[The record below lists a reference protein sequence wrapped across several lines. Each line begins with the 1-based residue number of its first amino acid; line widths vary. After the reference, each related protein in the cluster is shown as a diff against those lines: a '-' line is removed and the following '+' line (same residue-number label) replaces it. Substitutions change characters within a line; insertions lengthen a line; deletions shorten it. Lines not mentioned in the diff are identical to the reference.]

1 MSENSPPRLSRRGF
15 FVGAASV
22 GAVAA
27 GAVAVPFIRAEEPA
41 AVAELKPAATR
52 GGGGYVLSEHVK
64 RYYKTTLV

>member
-1 MSENSPPRLSRRGF
+1 MSENTPPRLSRRGF

-27 GAVAVPFIRAEEPA
+27 GAVAVPFIRPEEPA
-41 AVAELKPAATR
+41 AVAELKPAPTR
-52 GGGGYVLSEHVK
+52 GGGYVMSEHVK